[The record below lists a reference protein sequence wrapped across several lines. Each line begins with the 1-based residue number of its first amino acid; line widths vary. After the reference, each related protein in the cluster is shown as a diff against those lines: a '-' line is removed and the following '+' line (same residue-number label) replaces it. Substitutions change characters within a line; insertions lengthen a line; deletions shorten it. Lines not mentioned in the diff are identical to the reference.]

1 VGRRQPAS
9 RGEDLLDIRASCG
22 IRDVNG
28 RLLEDDVV
36 ERERILD
43 VVHERELV
51 DETLVIGEGLN
62 AVVGQV
68 LPTLDLIGDGVSNSR
83 GEAAVG
89 VSTAS

>member
-1 VGRRQPAS
+1 MSVY
-9 RGEDLLDIRASCG
+9 LLDIRLV
-22 IRDVNG
+22 RDVNG

-68 LPTLDLIGDGVSNSR
+68 LIPTLDLIGDGVSNSR